1 MVEFGADFGAVRD
14 FVQAAEDLGYTHL
27 RILDH
32 VLGADPEQHPEVPR
46 FPYTYQS
53 YLHEPLTLM
62 GYLAAVTSKINLVTG
77 ILILPQRQTALVAK
91 QAAEVDVLSGGRL
104 RLGLGVGWNPVEYQ
118 ALGQNFHNRGRR
130 YEEQI
135 EVLRALWTQEVVSF
149 DGRWHKISDA
159 GINPMPVQRPIPLWM
174 GAGSNLSP
182 VPSERVL
189 APDRAIGRWLVP
201 HVRPGTG
208 RRRRGYRQGPH
219 LRAGSTPARYRG
231 GAGRPGPVGGH
242 RPGGLDDRAKGLEHA
257 GRNPHFRGH
266 RRPGPVPGPTHRR
279 HAPPQ
284 RSDAVKGYV
293 VWRLCDET
301 GDGLAQ

>member
-1 MVEFGADFGAVRD
+1 MELGVTLPVVEFGADFGAVRD

-32 VLGADPEQHPEVPR
+32 VLGADPQQHPEVPR
-46 FPYTYQS
+46 FAYTHQS

-62 GYLAAVTSKINLVTG
+62 GYLAAITSKINLVTG

-104 RLGLGVGWNPVEYQ
+104 RLGLGVGWNPVEYE
-118 ALGQNFHNRGRR
+118 ALGENFHNRGRR

-149 DGRWHKISDA
+149 DGRWHKVSDA

-174 GAGSNLSP
+174 GAGSNPSP

-189 APDRAIGRWLVP
+189 RRIGRLADGWFPMFGPDHEGGSAAIARVRTYAQEARRPATAVGLEGRVRLAGTSPEDWLAELTAWSTVGAT
-201 HVRPGTG
+201 HISAGTG
-208 RRRRGYRQGPH
+208 GQDLSPDQHIDAMRR
-219 LRAGSTPARYRG
+219 LKD
-231 GAGRPGPVGGH
+231 V
-242 RPGGLDDRAKGLEHA
+242 
-257 GRNPHFRGH
+257 
-266 RRPGPVPGPTHRR
+266 
-279 HAPPQ
+279 AP
-284 RSDAVKGYV
+284 
-293 VWRLCDET
+293 
-301 GDGLAQ
+301 